1 MALVMAG
8 ARTVPA
14 FDWISGCLV
23 PGAVTV
29 CPGRTGRLGKLY
41 SLFICCVR
49 APWWQKFLVLLAHGS
64 HILRPS
70 LPGSSAP
77 PTTRPPPEM
86 GVCAPLPQP
95 PAHLAVGTG
104 DQVPSSHFSEGS
116 DCFPLHMMGFT
127 QEPTLSHLVLFSPQN
142 SKEAGWMEVGQWGM
156 TGLPR
161 TCCSAALRGPL
172 CSWVRKGLGSP
183 SLEVW
188 GIVRARGLR
197 ALWGLCV
204 PPP

>member
-23 PGAVTV
+23 PGAVAL

-49 APWWQKFLVLLAHGS
+49 APWWQKFLVPLAHGS
-64 HILRPS
+64 HIPRPS
-70 LPGSSAP
+70 LPGPSAP
-77 PTTRPPPEM
+77 PTTCPPPEM

-116 DCFPLHMMGFT
+116 DCFLYT
-127 QEPTLSHLVLFSPQN
+127 
-142 SKEAGWMEVGQWGM
+142 
-156 TGLPR
+156 
-161 TCCSAALRGPL
+161 
-172 CSWVRKGLGSP
+172 
-183 SLEVW
+183 
-188 GIVRARGLR
+188 
-197 ALWGLCV
+197 
-204 PPP
+204 